1 MAGKAQRLG
10 KAAGELNVG
19 VSTIVEFLNSKGVSI
34 DMNPN
39 SKLEPEQ
46 YEMLRTQFAADQN
59 LKEQSK
65 LSAVKREKRETI
77 TLRDVKT
84 EDTVAE
90 DDDDFDANVL
100 ERVKTQPVTA
110 PKPVAETPAPE
121 AKEIVPETPKA
132 AEPEVA
138 APAPAKAEKE
148 EKPTPNPDAPK
159 EIETIRVETR
169 KLSGPTV
176 LGKIEL
182 PVERPKSV
190 GSSRPGDDRKKRK
203 RIKKELPAKT

>member
-84 EDTVAE
+84 EDTVVE
-90 DDDDFDANVL
+90 DEDDFDSTVL
-100 ERVKTQPVTA
+100 ERVKAQPVVTPT

-121 AKEIVPETPKA
+121 
-132 AEPEVA
+132 
-138 APAPAKAEKE
+138 
-148 EKPTPNPDAPK
+148 
-159 EIETIRVETR
+159 
-169 KLSGPTV
+169 
-176 LGKIEL
+176 
-182 PVERPKSV
+182 
-190 GSSRPGDDRKKRK
+190 KKRSYRK
-203 RIKKELPAKT
+203 NRKQ

>member
-1 MAGKAQRLG
+1 MW
-10 KAAGELNVG
+10 
-19 VSTIVEFLNSKGVSI
+19 EFPPLSSFFSKGVSI

-110 PKPVAETPAPE
+110 PKPVAE
-121 AKEIVPETPKA
+121 
-132 AEPEVA
+132 
-138 APAPAKAEKE
+138 
-148 EKPTPNPDAPK
+148 
-159 EIETIRVETR
+159 
-169 KLSGPTV
+169 
-176 LGKIEL
+176 
-182 PVERPKSV
+182 
-190 GSSRPGDDRKKRK
+190 DRKS
-203 RIKKELPAKT
+203 

>member
-132 AEPEVA
+132 AEPEVVA
-138 APAPAKAEKE
+138 
-148 EKPTPNPDAPK
+148 PTPRSEEHTSELQSQFNIIFPLSFFNDPATPD
-159 EIETIRVETR
+159 IYS
-169 KLSGPTV
+169 LS
-176 LGKIEL
+176 LHDAL
-182 PVERPKSV
+182 PILKHLLLKQ
-190 GSSRPGDDRKKRK
+190 KK
-203 RIKKELPAKT
+203 